1 MVEVTPGKQMDE
13 PATTPANPLWPRGVH
28 SAVPRQPVDDD
39 DADRCPQRLG
49 NLEGPQCLNF
59 EEHQG
64 PHRLATVDEEA

>member
-28 SAVPRQPVDDD
+28 SAVDD

-64 PHRLATVDEEA
+64 PHRFATVDGEA